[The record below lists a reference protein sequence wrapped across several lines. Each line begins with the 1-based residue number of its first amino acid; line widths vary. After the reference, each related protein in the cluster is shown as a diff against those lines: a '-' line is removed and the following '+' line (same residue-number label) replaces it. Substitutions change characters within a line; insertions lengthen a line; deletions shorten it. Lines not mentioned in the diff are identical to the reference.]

1 MLESHPLL
9 ASLLPMPVATILS
22 GMDLIAQM
30 DLSEVSTHFK
40 GGANRSTLSP
50 IIVLTALPVLAGAG
64 IAALYHYS
72 HPKTGSY
79 QAPERLFHDLCKAH
93 QLSRYEVRLMKEM
106 AESLD
111 SIEPSLLF
119 LLVKRFDQAALR
131 LGESDC
137 KNKTTAAIE
146 SIRGRL
152 FGFPVER
159 KSAV

>member
-1 MLESHPLL
+1 VLESHPLL
-9 ASLLPMPVATILS
+9 ANLLPAPVAAILPAI
-22 GMDLIAQM
+22 DLIAQM

-40 GGANRSTLSP
+40 GGPNRSTLSP
-50 IIVLTALPVLAGAG
+50 VIILTALPILAGAG

-79 QAPERLFHDLCKAH
+79 QAPERLFQDLCKAH
-93 QLSRYEVRLMKEM
+93 QLTRHEVRLMKEM

-111 SIEPSLLF
+111 SLEPSLLF
-119 LLVKRFDQAALR
+119 LLVNRFDQAASR
-131 LGESDC
+131 IGASGS

-152 FGFPVER
+152 FGFPIE
-159 KSAV
+159 KKPAG